1 MSTFKYIAYIL
12 VVMALSSCSNEEKN
26 IPTDEEELLSF
37 DVSTL
42 DNKEYEIKLSDLMES
57 VEIVQLDNSTEE
69 AYTKIWK
76 IETSEHYIATL
87 MANTP
92 VKLFRKS
99 DGKFIGN
106 IGQIGQGPGEYSMIS
121 EVTIDEKKERIYLT
135 ETFKNHAYAY
145 DMKGNFL
152 KEETIYFPQNVI
164 WMEEYF
170 NKDNVLVFI
179 LPYLAHETNPRFKEA
194 DKNVCWVQDLEGN
207 IIQNIPAGQYAMKVS
222 ISSQIYTAHLY
233 KESPIYSFSIRDVN
247 MHYADTIHH
256 YNIRENKMYPV
267 YTTNMTSNKLSIVR
281 SAESPLHFYT
291 CQTKYK
297 DGTEVNPWNVEHYK
311 MIQVD
316 KKTKEARYVRIKNDL
331 LGGIDVPVVTFLL
344 QMKDDMLWLH
354 YDNLLDLKEQ
364 LEEALE
370 TNTEMSEEVRKR
382 VITMKNSLSEDDN
395 DVLVICK
402 FKKDETKNK

>member
-1 MSTFKYIAYIL
+1 MKVLKTFLLFVFLLIC
-12 VVMALSSCSNEEKN
+12 SCSPK
-26 IPTDEEELLSF
+26 
-37 DVSTL
+37 
-42 DNKEYEIKLSDLMES
+42 NKETTALLDEVLMSIDVNNITEIETDVILSDLMES
-57 VEIVQLDNSTEE
+57 VEIVQLDSSTEE

-267 YTTNMTSNKLSIVR
+267 YTTNMPSNKLSIVR

-382 VITMKNSLSEDDN
+382 VVSMKNTLTEDSN

-402 FKKDETKNK
+402 FKKQ

>member
-1 MSTFKYIAYIL
+1 MGTIKSHKSIRADINCNEKLQEQSQDSISHTFPPVYDTHSKMLIL
-12 VVMALSSCSNEEKN
+12 G
-26 IPTDEEELLSF
+26 SF
-37 DVSTL
+37 P
-42 DNKEYEIKLSDLMES
+42 S
-57 VEIVQLDNSTEE
+57 VKSREMNFYYGHPQNRF
-69 AYTKIWK
+69 WK
-76 IETSEHYIATL
+76 VLAHILEV
-87 MANTP
+87 P
-92 VKLFRKS
+92 VP
-99 DGKFIGN
+99 
-106 IGQIGQGPGEYSMIS
+106 Q
-121 EVTIDEKKERIYLT
+121 TIDEKKERIYLT

-267 YTTNMTSNKLSIVR
+267 YTTNMPSNKLSIVR

-370 TNTEMSEEVRKR
+370 TNTEMSEEVRKH
-382 VITMKNSLSEDDN
+382 VVSMKNTLTEDSN

-402 FKKDETKNK
+402 FKKQ